1 MAPRK
6 STVPADPNTP
16 QINPA
21 VTAFLA
27 ALDHPLKPEIE
38 AVRHILLGVSPT
50 IGEAIKWNAPSFRTT
65 EYFATFHLRSRDK
78 VQFVFHLGAK
88 VRDASGMQIT
98 DPLIKWLAT
107 DRCMVTLGTGDEIE
121 TNRASFEA
129 LVRSWIGYV

>member
-1 MAPRK
+1 MPPRK
-6 STVPADPNTP
+6 SPAVPADTP
-16 QINPA
+16 QINAA
-21 VTAFLA
+21 VTAFIA

-78 VQFVFHLGAK
+78 VQLVFHLGAK

-107 DRCMVTLGTGDEIE
+107 DRCMVTLGAGDQIAA
-121 TNRASFEA
+121 NRAAFEA
-129 LVRSWIGYV
+129 LVRSWIGHV